1 LLEAISIMLNL
12 QRLDCDLHQTGISV
26 VVVVVAAPECGV
38 FDVDRELVGITY
50 DGHRYRKRHGMMD
63 RGHNSWND
71 MVCSGLPPLDV
82 IPFFFVQ

>member
-1 LLEAISIMLNL
+1 
-12 QRLDCDLHQTGISV
+12 
-26 VVVVVAAPECGV
+26 V